1 MSLIPEISPDS
12 WPCSSSQGELVPS
25 CGHLSCCLRSRLN
38 QTKFPETVN
47 PVVCVCTEDVD
58 VIHTFLKK
66 KKRSCSSTQFYILF
80 VYEIKEVQTIIF
92 RISIEM

>member
-1 MSLIPEISPDS
+1 MISVRNFSLWSNAVSLIPEISPDS

-25 CGHLSCCLRSRLN
+25 CGHLSCCLRSQLN

-66 KKRSCSSTQFYILF
+66 KKKDHVAVLSFTFCLF
-80 VYEIKEVQTIIF
+80 MK
-92 RISIEM
+92 